1 MSRMISPS
9 QHKKQELEA
18 MIENGFS
25 GEGDVFREF
34 IKLTVESMLQEALE
48 EERRVF
54 LDRVAT
60 SASRS
65 RRRRIA
71 TATSRVI

>member
-18 MIENGFS
+18 MIEHGFS

-48 EERRVF
+48 EEQRVF
-54 LDRVAT
+54 LDRGRNLP
-60 SASRS
+60 SWQSC
-65 RRRRIA
+65 
-71 TATSRVI
+71 